1 MEGHR
6 KFLVAFENRRK
17 LLTLLLKLSSARAG
31 ENSQQHGFLVPLAPT
46 EEQAKELG
54 GQSSIPKIGAM
65 KYKRLI

>member
-1 MEGHR
+1 M
-6 KFLVAFENRRK
+6 
-17 LLTLLLKLSSARAG
+17 
-31 ENSQQHGFLVPLAPT
+31 HGFLVPLAPT